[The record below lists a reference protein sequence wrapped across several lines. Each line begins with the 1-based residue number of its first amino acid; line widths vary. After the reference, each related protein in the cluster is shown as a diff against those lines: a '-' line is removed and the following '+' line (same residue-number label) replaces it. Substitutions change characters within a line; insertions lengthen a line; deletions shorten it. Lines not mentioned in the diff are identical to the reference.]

1 VLKSLPLRSLIAAA
15 GFENS
20 VSTYGSGKLPDNELR
35 ELAIS
40 NPNSFIRVVK
50 PQFLDDT
57 ILPGTSE
64 FLEASSSHLMTLI
77 QNNVLQSL
85 PNGVFLYSQF
95 QPQTQQLLMGWV
107 VGITADSYFT
117 GYIKKH
123 ENTLEG
129 KENRL
134 VDHLEALD
142 SMAEPVL
149 LANKFNEELIEL
161 MSAKYSE
168 NPLISVT
175 DNYGF
180 IHQLRG
186 EFDEV
191 IYNHILSLIDN
202 IGSLYIADGHHRFAA
217 ASKYL
222 KKHNW
227 SFSKGVMSLVM
238 NQEDLSIKSFYR
250 LVKYSE
256 PIDFESE
263 ISKLGIEY
271 SKCELSDTENCNL
284 NSGEII
290 AITGKGDYKL
300 NLSTH
305 LSSQHN
311 AVDELEVTQLENQIL
326 GPLFKLYDSKTDGR
340 ISFLRGDL
348 PIYKIK
354 EKLKKDEVDFV
365 FVLPANTF
373 SQVMNVADQQ
383 LTMPPK
389 STWIEPKLMTGFI
402 IQQF

>member
-1 VLKSLPLRSLIAAA
+1 MLKSLPLRSLIAAP
-15 GFENS
+15 GFEDS
-20 VSTYGSGKLPDNELR
+20 VSSYGSGKLPENELR
-35 ELAIS
+35 DLAIS

-50 PQFLDDT
+50 PQFLDGN
-57 ILPGTSE
+57 ILPGTAE
-64 FLEASSSHLMTLI
+64 FLEASSNHLMTLI
-77 QNNVLQSL
+77 HNNVLQSL
-85 PNGVFLYSQF
+85 PKGVFLYSQF
-95 QPQTQQLLMGWV
+95 QPKSQKLLMGWV
-107 VGITADSYFT
+107 VGITAESYFT
-117 GYIKKH
+117 GCIKKH

-149 LANKFNEELIEL
+149 LANKFNSDLIRL
-161 MSAKYSE
+161 MSEKHTE

-180 IHQLRG
+180 VHQLRG

-191 IYNHILSLIDN
+191 KYNEILSLIDN
-202 IGSLYIADGHHRFAA
+202 ISSLYIADGHHRFAA

-250 LVKYSE
+250 LMKFSE
-256 PIDFESE
+256 PIDFELE
-263 ISKLGIEY
+263 LSKHGIQF
-271 SKCELSDTENCNL
+271 SKCELRNNEDCDL
-284 NSGEII
+284 QPGEII
-290 AITGKGDYKL
+290 AITKQGDYKL
-300 NLSTH
+300 NLLGH
-305 LSSQHN
+305 LSEQHN
-311 AVDELEVTQLENQIL
+311 AVDELEVTQLEKQIL
-326 GPLFKLYDSKTDGR
+326 GPLFNLYDSKTDER
-340 ISFLRGDL
+340 ISFLRGDTA
-348 PIYKIK
+348 IFKIK
-354 EKLKKDEVDFV
+354 EKLNRGEVDFV